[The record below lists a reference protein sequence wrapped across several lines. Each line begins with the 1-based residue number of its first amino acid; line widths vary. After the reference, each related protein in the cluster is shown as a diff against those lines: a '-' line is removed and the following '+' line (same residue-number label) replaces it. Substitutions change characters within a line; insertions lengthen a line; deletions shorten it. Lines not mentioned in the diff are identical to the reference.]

1 MRLGT
6 LTHIALAVVAVTG
19 GLLHM
24 VGWGFYLTDPWKRAL
39 WIGLTIFWVGLLLY
53 MRIVKPLF
61 MLRAPRS
68 LGDRFCLA
76 EIVLLAMRI
85 RPHIPGWYQ
94 PRAVANRHESSAQ
107 VMRPTHASMQ
117 IRHGGILARRA

>member
-68 LGDRFCLA
+68 SRRS
-76 EIVLLAMRI
+76 LL
-85 RPHIPGWYQ
+85 
-94 PRAVANRHESSAQ
+94 PRRNRSSRHANKAAHTRLVSAACSGQ
-107 VMRPTHASMQ
+107 AP
-117 IRHGGILARRA
+117 